1 MKKQEIK
8 KELKQKFEEL
18 KKYIQ
23 NLEGDGRSKAVAITN
38 LETASMWAVRSL
50 FGEEEIKK
58 H

>member
-1 MKKQEIK
+1 MKEQK

-18 KKYIQ
+18 KSYIQ

-50 FGEEEIKK
+50 FSEGEIKK